1 MSALGFAEPAI
12 LLALIPIWIL
22 ALLRWG
28 RPRKTRRSL
37 PLSRLSMAQNILR
50 TRPFLRVLISAP
62 NIARLLALSLIVLAL
77 ARPQST
83 DNRLVSG
90 EGIDIMFAL
99 DMSGSMNAVDL
110 AEDGIYAYHAQ
121 GKEPP
126 NRFEL
131 ARDILIRFVKAR
143 REDRIGLSIF
153 GKDAYLKFPL
163 TLDYDRILNNLEG
176 LVLDDGRRS
185 EGEQCMNEC
194 TIDGGG
200 TAIGDALARCY
211 RRLRKSTGKS
221 RVIVL
226 ITDGKNEGGS
236 VDPDTLADEL
246 ARLPEG
252 ERIRVFTLLVGDPSL
267 TKLPV
272 TEPFSQNF
280 ARDNAG
286 NLIYRAPDRSFDT
299 DESLLQR
306 VAERTGGIFWK
317 TPDEETF
324 RAAFTDLE
332 KTLFE
337 REVTVRHKELFL
349 FPLLAAIAL
358 LVFEMLLQIM
368 VLRRFP

>member
-1 MSALGFAEPAI
+1 MTLAKQVLNTKPLLRA
-12 LLALIPIWIL
+12 LLALPRIARVL
-22 ALLRWG
+22 AL
-28 RPRKTRRSL
+28 T
-37 PLSRLSMAQNILR
+37 
-50 TRPFLRVLISAP
+50 
-62 NIARLLALSLIVLAL
+62 LIVVAL

-110 AEDGIYAYHAQ
+110 AEEGIYAYHNQ
-121 GKEPP
+121 GQEPP

-163 TLDYDRILNNLEG
+163 TLDYDRILANLEG
-176 LVLDDGRRS
+176 LVLDDGRR
-185 EGEQCMNEC
+185 GDTTQCQNEC

-211 RRLRKSTGKS
+211 RRLRKSSGKS

-236 VDPDTLADEL
+236 VNPDTLADEL
-246 ARLPEG
+246 ARLPDG
-252 ERIRVFTLLVGDPSL
+252 ERVRVFTLLVGDPSL

-272 TEPFSQNF
+272 TDRFSQEF
-280 ARDNAG
+280 ARDDRG

-306 VAERTGGIFWK
+306 VAERTGGTFWR
-317 TPDEETF
+317 TPDEKTF
-324 RAAFTDLE
+324 RAAFGDLE
-332 KTLFE
+332 RTLFE
-337 REVTVRHKELFL
+337 REVTVRHRELFL
-349 FPLLAAIAL
+349 FPLLLAIGM
-358 LVFEMLLQIM
+358 LVLEMLLQIL
-368 VLRRFP
+368 VLRRVP